1 MGKNSKIEWTHHT
14 FNPWWGCVKISHA
27 CTHCYADTWARRV
40 GMDLWGPKAPRRFF
54 SDAHWRQPLLWD
66 REAEKTGQRLRVF
79 CASMAD
85 VFEDRRD
92 LDKPRTRLW
101 ELIEETP
108 HLDWLLLTK
117 RPEHIGRLGMRGAWP
132 ANVWLGT
139 TVEDQRTAEERVP
152 HLAAQS
158 AKVRFISAEPLL
170 GPVDLTRWLGD
181 SLHWVIAGGESGGK
195 ARIVSPTW
203 IRSLRQQCRSGKV
216 GFHFKQ
222 WGEWA
227 PEVDTGASAT
237 RCFPAADGIMMAR
250 VGKRNAG
257 RELDGRTWDELPKS
271 KKGTGIKH
279 SPSSTLRSSLL
290 VAPRQRRDSAA
301 SKLPSGRTAKRA

>member
-27 CTHCYADTWARRV
+27 CTFCYADTWARRV

-54 SDAHWRQPLLWD
+54 SDTHWRQPVMWD
-66 REAEKTGQRLRVF
+66 KEAKISRQRLRVF

-92 LDKPRTRLW
+92 LDGARTRLW
-101 ELIEETP
+101 KLIEDTP
-108 HLDWLLLTK
+108 NLDWLLLTK
-117 RPEHIGRLGMRGAWP
+117 RPENIKDLGVSGVWP
-132 ANVWLGT
+132 HNVWLGT
-139 TVEDQRTAEERVP
+139 TVEDQKTAEERVP
-152 HLAAQS
+152 HLVAQD
-158 AKVRFISAEPLL
+158 ARFRFISAEPLL
-170 GPVDLTRWLGD
+170 GPVDLTKWLGE

-203 IRSLRQQCRSGKV
+203 IRSLREQCRNGKA

-227 PEVDTGASAT
+227 PEDTAVDSNA
-237 RCFPAADGIMMAR
+237 RCSPAADGIMMVR
-250 VGKRNAG
+250 IGKRHAG
-257 RELDGRTWDELPKS
+257 RELDGRTWDELPKP
-271 KKGTGIKH
+271 KRRMGTKPL
-279 SPSSTLRSSLL
+279 PSSPPRNSPV
-290 VAPRQRRDSAA
+290 VAPRRRSASVL